1 MLKWLKKKNAPAT
14 SMETA
19 QKSSDVRVEDPAVA
33 ENLGGESNFSPV
45 PASRTD
51 EMLKV
56 PEKKRKVPPEEVMPV
71 MIEASD
77 ERDSVMDLVLGEEEN
92 VREEEE
98 RSEHPDCWSWE
109 QYENKCK
116 EYPWLTSSKGK
127 LGCKI
132 CREVKNLGTE
142 TSQGVHFSLEWVN
155 SSVSSYGPTKEKQ
168 HSALRKKMYLHKSSA
183 CHLKAVAILD
193 VRTCESIT
201 QLNSRM
207 QVKLYED
214 TCRVFRSAYKIGKHE
229 RPFTDLPLDVDV
241 QRMNGVDLGR
251 VLHSDHSCADII
263 EHIATTMRAKL
274 VHHILQNESK
284 ISVLIDEST
293 TFSKLTTL
301 IICIRACIEKEDPPL
316 TFFLDLV
323 ELPGT
328 SAEIIFDKL
337 LACLQSYGLT
347 DDYLRMHLIQ
357 LVTDGASN
365 MIGRKSG
372 VGTLLKIKYPQ
383 LTIWHCANH
392 KLELAVGDV
401 SKEVTGINQ
410 LKIFFDKL
418 YATYHASPKNQREL
432 GECAAQVEVRLL
444 KIGKILDIRWVASSE
459 RSVKAVWNNYKALNK
474 HFGESSC
481 DTARSETER
490 NKYCG
495 LNRMLT
501 STVFVENLGI
511 MFDALTELGDLSR
524 QLQRRDMTLYEAD
537 RIIQT
542 HIYVFESMALSP
554 GPYATATATAVE
566 QMQFNGIQL
575 QHSNTKGCISI
586 SRAQFFRSLT
596 NNICQRMTTATAS
609 NLSKNTS
616 NREGEIEYK
625 QLIDAMKLLNPHYW
639 PVPVDIQY
647 GDADLQAFC
656 DKLHVFDARQYINA
670 FRDYKQNKD
679 CMIPIQLKPLARIVE
694 TFSTSTADCE
704 RGFSVMNDVLTPLR
718 NRMSVTRLSSVMFLK
733 IVGPPVTEFIPDCY
747 VRKWLQKGR
756 RSADASNCMARR
768 QVVNESAYKQ
778 IWNVLASE

>member
-1 MLKWLKKKNAPAT
+1 MLKWLKKTNAPST

-33 ENLGGESNFSPV
+33 ENLDGESSFSPV

-56 PEKKRKVPPEEVMPV
+56 PEKKRKVPSKEVMPEL
-71 MIEASD
+71 IEASD
-77 ERDSVMDLVLGEEEN
+77 ERDSVMDLVPPEKEN
-92 VREEEE
+92 VTEEKE

-127 LGCKI
+127 LRCTI

-168 HSALRKKMYLHKSSA
+168 HSALCNKMYLHKSSA

-193 VRTCESIT
+193 VRTRETIH
-201 QLNSRM
+201 QLNSQM
-207 QVKLYED
+207 QVKLYEE

-241 QRMNGVDLGR
+241 QRMNGLDLGR
-251 VLHSDHSCADII
+251 VLHSDHSCAEII
-263 EHIATTMRAKL
+263 EHIASTMRAKL

-284 ISVLIDEST
+284 LSVLIDEST

-316 TFFLDLV
+316 TFFLGLV
-323 ELPGT
+323 ELLGT
-328 SAEIIFDKL
+328 SAEII
-337 LACLQSYGLT
+337 LACWQSYGFT
-347 DDYLRMHLIQ
+347 NDYLRMHLIQ

-410 LKIFFDKL
+410 LKIFLDKL
-418 YATYHASPKNQREL
+418 YAIYHASPKNQREL

-444 KIGKILDIRWVASSE
+444 KLGKILDIRWVASSE
-459 RSVKAVWNNYKALNK
+459 RSVKAVWNNFKALNK

-481 DTARSETER
+481 DTARSEMEP
-490 NKYCG
+490 NKYSG

-501 STVFVENLGI
+501 STVFAENLGI
-511 MFDALTELGDLSR
+511 MLDALPELGDLSR
-524 QLQRRDMTLYEAD
+524 QLQSRDMTLYEAA
-537 RIIQT
+537 RIIQK
-542 HIYVFESMALSP
+542 HICVFESMALSP
-554 GPYATATATAVE
+554 GSYATATAVE

-575 QHSNTKGCISI
+575 QQSNTKGCISI

-596 NNICQRMTTATAS
+596 NNISQRMTTATAS

-616 NREGEIEYK
+616 TREGEIEYR
-625 QLIDAMKLLNPHYW
+625 QLIEAMKLVNPHYW

-656 DKLHVFDARQYINA
+656 DKLHVFDAQQYINA

-694 TFSTSTADCE
+694 AFSTSTADCE
-704 RGFSVMNDVLTPLR
+704 RGFSVMNDVLTPFS
-718 NRMSVTRLSSVMFLK
+718 MWPHQPTRCSQSGHVSIASMDMFFN
-733 IVGPPVTEFIPDCY
+733 IVPLLVI
-747 VRKWLQKGR
+747 
-756 RSADASNCMARR
+756 
-768 QVVNESAYKQ
+768 
-778 IWNVLASE
+778 